1 MVSQEYLARVAAN
14 DLPLPSPEIEFFC
27 TSMYII
33 YNPGFSEL
41 KFCGGLNRK
50 GADISG
56 SSSDR

>member
-1 MVSQEYLARVAAN
+1 
-14 DLPLPSPEIEFFC
+14 
-27 TSMYII
+27 MYII